1 MTYIDISA
9 AETIIV
15 YHQIRGGRRRQTT
28 STGARPAHSNS
39 AVALKLLTRSRGA
52 TILQLATATGWQSHS
67 VRAHLSR
74 LRKKGVK
81 LLREISRTGEGTYRV
96 ANAGVADH
104 RLQSRKLLNPA
115 DAVRVADVADA
126 VIATTSTTAAA

>member
-15 YHQIRGGRRRQTT
+15 HHQIRGGRRRQTT

-74 LRKKGVK
+74 LRKKGVM
-81 LLREISRTGEGTYRV
+81 LFREISRTGEGTYRV
-96 ANAGVADH
+96 ANVGVADEAS
-104 RLQSRKLLNPA
+104 QARKMLSPA
-115 DAVRVADVADA
+115 DAARVSDVADVA
-126 VIATTSTTAAA
+126 IATTSTTAAA